1 MHNEFASVRS
11 WGSTRL
17 LGAHMQPAMGHF
29 LGGTVW
35 WRRLQAGHGLQ
46 PWAGAWGGQQ
56 PHRMLASGVAS
67 CPRCQ
72 GTWLQSSEA
81 LMYAFNF
88 KHGGNP
94 ADFIKATHMLKDVAD
109 LG

>member
-1 MHNEFASVRS
+1 VHNEFASVRS

-29 LGGTVW
+29 FGGTVG
-35 WRRLQAGHGLQ
+35 WRRLQAGHELQ

>member
-1 MHNEFASVRS
+1 MVEEAPTRAQVAAVG
-11 WGSTRL
+11 WG
-17 LGAHMQPAMGHF
+17 LGWAA
-29 LGGTVW
+29 
-35 WRRLQAGHGLQ
+35 A
-46 PWAGAWGGQQ
+46 PW
-56 PHRMLASGVAS
+56 MLASGVAS

-88 KHGGNP
+88 KHRSNP